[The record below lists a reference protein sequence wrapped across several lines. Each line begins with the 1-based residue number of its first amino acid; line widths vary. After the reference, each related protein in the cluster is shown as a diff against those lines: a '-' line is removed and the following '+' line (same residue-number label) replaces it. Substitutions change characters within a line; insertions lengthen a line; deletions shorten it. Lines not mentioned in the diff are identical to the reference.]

1 MRPRPRIDVSAL
13 PTTVFGPKAPL
24 WWGAAGLLSIETT
37 LFALMFAT
45 YYYLRGNESVWPPGG
60 GSHGGPPIGPATVGL
75 FLLLVSVVPMAL
87 VHRQTGRR
95 SLRGI
100 RFWLVIATLAGLLAL
115 VARVAEF
122 GELPFRW
129 DHHAYGSVV
138 WTLIGLHAIHLLTA
152 SIENVMFVTLLFKGP
167 VEEKHLLDLRLNA
180 GYWYFVVGW
189 WVVTYA
195 VIYLDPGV
203 FRT

>member
-75 FLLLVSVVPMAL
+75 FLL
-87 VHRQTGRR
+87 
-95 SLRGI
+95 
-100 RFWLVIATLAGLLAL
+100 LAGLLAL